1 MLDWA
6 ATFLEIA
13 IVAGALGFTGVT
25 GPALE
30 IARVLFYVFLAL
42 TVAFY
47 GKQEYSRA
55 GIKDR
60 PIKKRFNNKH

>member
-6 ATFLEIA
+6 ATFLVIA
-13 IVAGALGFTGVT
+13 IVAGVLGFTNLT
-25 GPALE
+25 GPVIESAQ
-30 IARVLFYVFLAL
+30 IMFYVFLAL

-47 GKQEYSRA
+47 LRQEYSRM

-60 PIKKRFNNKH
+60 PIKR